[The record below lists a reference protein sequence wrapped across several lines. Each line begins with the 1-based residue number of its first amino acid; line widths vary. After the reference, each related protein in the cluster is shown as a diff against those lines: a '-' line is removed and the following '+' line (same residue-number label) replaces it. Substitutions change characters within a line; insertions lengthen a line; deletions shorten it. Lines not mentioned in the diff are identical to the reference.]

1 MERNKRAV
9 VLLGLIEEIR
19 DNLSWCGETHIQKAT
34 YFLQEMMQVPMDFD
48 FILYKHGPFSF
59 DLADEITA
67 MRADNLLKLQ
77 PQPYPY
83 GPYPYGPSILPGAAT
98 ESLMKR
104 FPKTLRKYS
113 PHMTFVAKK
122 LGGKKVNELEKLA
135 TALYVTF
142 ENESGGEVQSRAQ
155 RIHKLKSHVPTDE
168 ALEATK
174 TVDRFIQASR
184 EILAA

>member
-1 MERNKRAV
+1 MERNKKAV
-9 VLLGLIEEIR
+9 VLLGLIEELR
-19 DNLSWCGETHIQKAT
+19 GNLSWCGETHIQKAT
-34 YFLQEMMQVPMDFD
+34 YFLQEMMQVPLGFD

-83 GPYPYGPSILPGAAT
+83 GPSILPGAAS

-104 FPKTLRKYS
+104 FPKTLKKYS
-113 PHMTFVAKK
+113 LHTAFVAEK

-142 ENESGGEVQSRAQ
+142 ENESGAEVKSRAR
-155 RIHKLKSHVPTDE
+155 RIHKLKPHISTDE
-168 ALEATK
+168 ALKATK
-174 TVDRFIQASR
+174 IVDQFIEALR
-184 EILAA
+184 DILSA

>member
-9 VLLGLIEEIR
+9 VLLGLIEELR

-34 YFLQEMMQVPMDFD
+34 YFLQEMMQVPLGFD

-83 GPYPYGPSILPGAAT
+83 GPSILPGEA
-98 ESLMKR
+98 SKSFMKR
-104 FPKTLRKYS
+104 FPKTLGKYS
-113 PHMTFVAKK
+113 PHMTFVAEK

-142 ENESGGEVQSRAQ
+142 ENESGADVQSRAQ
-155 RIHKLKSHVPTDE
+155 RIHKLKRHVSTDE

-174 TVDRFIQASR
+174 TIDRFIQDSKN
-184 EILAA
+184 ILSA

>member
-1 MERNKRAV
+1 MERNKKAV
-9 VLLGLIEEIR
+9 VLLGLIEELR

-34 YFLQEMMQVPMDFD
+34 YFLQEMMQVPLGFD

-67 MRADNLLKLQ
+67 MRADNFLKLQ

-83 GPYPYGPSILPGAAT
+83 GPSILPGEASK
-98 ESLMKR
+98 SLMKR
-104 FPKTLRKYS
+104 FPKTLQKFS
-113 PHMTFVAKK
+113 SHTTFVAEK

-135 TALYVTF
+135 TALYVT
-142 ENESGGEVQSRAQ
+142 SGNKSSGDVQRAQ
-155 RIHKLKSHVPTDE
+155 RIHDLKPHVSIDE

-174 TVDRFIQASR
+174 TVDQFTEDSR
-184 EILAA
+184 NIIAA

>member
-9 VLLGLIEEIR
+9 ILLGLVEELR

-34 YFLQEMMQVPMDFD
+34 YFLQEMMQVPLEFD

-59 DLADEITA
+59 DLTDEITA

-77 PQPYPY
+77 SQ
-83 GPYPYGPSILPGAAT
+83 PYPYGPSILPGKAS

-104 FPKTLRKYS
+104 FPKTLQKYS
-113 PHMTFVAKK
+113 SHTTFISKK

-135 TALYVTF
+135 TALYVSSV
-142 ENESGGEVQSRAQ
+142 NKSNGDVQFRAQ
-155 RIHKLKSHVPTDE
+155 RIHDLKPHVSIE
-168 ALEATK
+168 KALEATK
-174 TVDRFIQASR
+174 TVDQFTEDSR
-184 EILAA
+184 NILAA

>member
-9 VLLGLIEEIR
+9 VLLGLVEGLR
-19 DNLSWCGETHIQKAT
+19 NNLSWCGETHIQKAA
-34 YFLQEMMQVPMDFD
+34 YFLQEMMQVPLGFD

-83 GPYPYGPSILPGAAT
+83 GPSILRSEAS
-98 ESLMKR
+98 ESFMKR
-104 FPKTLRKYS
+104 FPKTLQKYG
-113 PHMTFVAKK
+113 PHTAFVAEK

-135 TALYVTF
+135 TALYVTS
-142 ENESGGEVQSRAQ
+142 ENESDGDLQSRAQ
-155 RIHKLKSHVPTDE
+155 RIHDLKPHVSFDE
-168 ALEATK
+168 ALESTK
-174 TVDRFIQASR
+174 TVDQFIESSR
-184 EILAA
+184 VTLAA

>member
-9 VLLGLIEEIR
+9 VLLGLIEELR

-34 YFLQEMMQVPMDFD
+34 YFLQEMMQVSLGFD

-83 GPYPYGPSILPGAAT
+83 GPSILPGEAS
-98 ESLMKR
+98 ESLIKR
-104 FPKTLRKYS
+104 FPKTLKKYS
-113 PHMTFVAKK
+113 HHTALVAEK

-142 ENESGGEVQSRAQ
+142 ENESSGDVQSRAQ
-155 RIHKLKSHVPTDE
+155 RIHALKPHVSIEE

-174 TVDRFIQASR
+174 TVDEFR
-184 EILAA
+184 EDSIKIFAA

>member
-9 VLLGLIEEIR
+9 VLLYLVEELR
-19 DNLSWCGETHIQKAT
+19 NNLSWCGETHIQKAT
-34 YFLQEMMQVPMDFD
+34 YFLQEMMQVPLGFE

-83 GPYPYGPSILPGAAT
+83 GPSILPGEAR

-104 FPKTLRKYS
+104 FPKTLKKYS
-113 PHMTFVAKK
+113 HHTTLVAEK

-142 ENESGGEVQSRAQ
+142 KNESGGDLRSRAQ
-155 RIHKLKSHVPTDE
+155 RIHDLKPHVSIEE

-174 TVDRFIQASR
+174 TVDQFTKDSR
-184 EILAA
+184 NILAA